1 MAASRT
7 INSWVFLI
15 IALSFLVQTNI
26 HSSQAAV
33 IFDIDSNVSQPLPTT
48 DNTSGGAGDTCYQM
62 RHSWFP
68 CANNI
73 PGNLILMVFYGT
85 ILIMAAKL
93 ISDGAELLLDLGL
106 PASIIGGLVLPLLGA
121 IPDAV
126 MILVS
131 GLGPK
136 ELAQRKISVGM
147 GALAGST
154 IMLLTLA
161 WAGSLIIG
169 RCDLGEDGK
178 AIEKTG
184 ADKFSLTRQGVT
196 VMSDVKVGVI
206 VMVLTSLSYL
216 VVQTADWVYGPSK
229 VGPQPA
235 YIRYCALATMIISII
250 SCIVNMA
257 YLIWDSKAA
266 ERRQQRR
273 HEEMLK
279 RKVVQK
285 FILNMTASF
294 TQPSKIGDVERAQ
307 DHNTKVAGTSQAN
320 EDEESTNEKSRL
332 VPPAA
337 GLSKKYFTAWK
348 VMASAKESQEEKEE
362 EESPKQDENEQKK
375 ETDEP
380 KGKDSDE
387 PEDKDKV
394 LKKSI
399 AMLLGGLLLVTFF
412 SDPMCNAVVAL
423 TNPYNENYIPIS
435 AFYISFVV
443 NPICSNA
450 SELISSLQFA
460 AKRKRLN
467 ITVTYSQLYGAATMN
482 NTLCLAVFT
491 GLVFFRGL
499 QWESSAEVLVILIV
513 VWFVAIFGYRETYK
527 VWMGFPIAVMYIFS
541 IVLVA
546 ILQSPLV
553 GWK

>member
-257 YLIWDSKAA
+257 YL
-266 ERRQQRR
+266 
-273 HEEMLK
+273 
-279 RKVVQK
+279 
-285 FILNMTASF
+285 
-294 TQPSKIGDVERAQ
+294 PSKIGDVERAQ